1 MFGHT
6 FYHEAIRKYIIMFG
20 NMFNDIYISRRN
32 NAGTRIQT
40 IKVPIAYGPR
50 EKWLA
55 RLRGDPNLDR
65 EVAVQLPRLSFEITN
80 MAYAPN
86 RTLNRMQ
93 KNVAVSDGNNTLR
106 QQFVPVPYDLSVSL
120 YGMFAGN
127 EDAVQVV
134 EQILPFFRPEWTN
147 SVKLVPSMGQYYD
160 VPTVLNDM
168 SIEDSYDADFQ
179 TRRAI
184 IYTFNFTVKGLL
196 FGPVTKQG
204 VIRRTLVD
212 FTIPSSN
219 TATGNLTISSAS
231 TNEGPQSRL
240 TITPGLLANG
250 SPTTNS
256 TASIAI
262 TSISANDTYG
272 VAVDHENFFDGIARH
287 NHDR

>member
-93 KNVAVSDGNNTLR
+93 KNVAISDGNNTLR
-106 QQFVPVPYDLSVSL
+106 QQYVPVPYDLSVSL

-272 VAVDHENFFDGIARH
+272 VAVDHENFFDGIAR
-287 NHDR
+287 

>member
-20 NMFNDIYISRRN
+20 NMFNDIYISRKN

-93 KNVAVSDGNNTLR
+93 KNVAISDGNNTLR
-106 QQFVPVPYDLSVSL
+106 QQYVPVPYDLSVSL

-272 VAVDHENFFDGIARH
+272 VAVDHENFFDGIAR
-287 NHDR
+287 

>member
-20 NMFNDIYISRRN
+20 NMFNDIYISRKN
-32 NAGTRIQT
+32 NAGARIQT
-40 IKVPIAYGPR
+40 IKVPIAYGPK

-55 RLRGDPNLDR
+55 RLRGDGNMDR
-65 EVAVQLPRLSFEITN
+65 EIAAQLPRLSFEITN
-80 MAYAPN
+80 MSYAPN

-93 KNVAVSDGNNTLR
+93 KTVSISDGRDTLR
-106 QQFVPVPYDLSVSL
+106 QQFVPVPYDLTVSL
-120 YGMFAGN
+120 YAMFAGN

-147 SVKLVPSMGQYYD
+147 SVKLVPSMGHYYD

-168 SIEDSYDADFQ
+168 SIEDTYDGDFQ

-184 IYTFNFTVKGLL
+184 IYTFNFTVKGLM
-196 FGPVTKQG
+196 FGPVTKKG
-204 VIRRTLVD
+204 IIRRTLVD
-212 FTIPSSN
+212 FTIPSANNS
-219 TATGNLTISSAS
+219 TGDQIRAATPT
-231 TNEGPQSRL
+231 EGPQSRI
-240 TITPGLLANG
+240 TITPGLYANG
-250 SPTTNS
+250 SPTSNS

-287 NHDR
+287 DHDR